1 MSELAGKGCEIIVP
15 FDERQ
20 PLKDIERSIIKKYRK
35 HLWSKFIKAIR
46 DYVQYTALNEVRKKY
61 EDR

>member
-20 PLKDIERSIIKKYRK
+20 PLKDIERNIENIYG
-35 HLWSKFIKAIR
+35 
-46 DYVQYTALNEVRKKY
+46 LNL
-61 EDR
+61 

>member
-20 PLKDIERSIIKKYRK
+20 PLKGEA
-35 HLWSKFIKAIR
+35 KFSNIGK
-46 DYVQYTALNEVRKKY
+46 
-61 EDR
+61 